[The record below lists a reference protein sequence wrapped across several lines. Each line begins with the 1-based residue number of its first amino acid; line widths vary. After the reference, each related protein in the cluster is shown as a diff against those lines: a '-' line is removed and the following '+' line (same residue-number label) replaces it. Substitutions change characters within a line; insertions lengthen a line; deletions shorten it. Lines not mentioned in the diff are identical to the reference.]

1 MMHDNPQ
8 KGVIFFMNSAK
19 TILACAEQ
27 ALGVSA
33 KDAEVHALH
42 GAVGDA
48 VLREILPHWNA
59 CRQAHLANRRVCYF
73 SMEFLMGRAV
83 YNNLYCLG
91 LLPDM
96 EKAFREAGTSLSVF
110 EEIEDAALGNGGL
123 GRLAACFLDSAA
135 ACSLPVDGYG
145 IRYQYG
151 LFKQGFK
158 DGRQTESPD
167 DWQRFGDPWSIRCEA
182 DAVTVQYRGQTVRAV
197 PYDMPVIGF
206 AQDGSMPH
214 IGTLRLWQAEPID
227 AFDFKAFNDQ
237 DYLAASAETVRAS
250 DISRCLYPNDDTRA
264 GKALRL
270 KQQYFFCAAS
280 LADCIKKH
288 KAQFGTLD
296 SLPEHLAVQLN
307 DTHPVISIPELIRL
321 LEAEGY
327 SFADALAMA
336 KKVFSYT
343 NHTIM
348 QEALEKWDCDLIEEL
363 LPEIYAIMLQISE
376 QFLEELYAKDVPQ
389 DQISAM
395 RIIKNGQ
402 VHMADLAMYGGV
414 YVNGVAAIHT
424 ELLKTTV
431 LKEWYAL
438 APEKFQ
444 NKTNGITQRR
454 WLGVCNPELTALFAE
469 LAGSEHFLADLDEL
483 KQLSGYAEDAAVMT
497 KFRAVKQLKK
507 QQLSDF
513 IEKTEG
519 VRIDPSFCFDIQ
531 IKRLHEYKRQLLNA
545 FSILWIYYGIKDGS
559 IQDFTPTAFLFG
571 AKSAPGY
578 RRAKAIIK
586 YINEIAKLIG
596 SDPEVRDLMQVHF
609 VTNYN
614 VSYAEKLVAACD
626 ISEQISTAGT
636 EASGT
641 GNMKMML
648 NGAVTIGTLDG
659 ANIEIVDAAG
669 KENNYIFGATVEELE
684 KLENYCSR
692 AVMSKNPMMARVVRS
707 LIDGTVSDGGTGE
720 FRELYFALLDG
731 ASWHQPDHYY
741 LLLDLPDYVE
751 TKLRALRDYRDANDF
766 AAKQWRNACAAGP
779 FSSDR
784 TIRQYADECWHIQ
797 PV

>member
-1 MMHDNPQ
+1 
-8 KGVIFFMNSAK
+8 MNRAEAILKKAENMIGQSAS
-19 TILACAEQ
+19 
-27 ALGVSA
+27 SA
-33 KDAEVHALH
+33 DVHALH
-42 GAVGDA
+42 NAIGNTVTA
-48 VLREILPHWNA
+48 EILPEWNE
-59 CRQAHLANRRVCYF
+59 CRQKHLANRRVCYF

-91 LLPDM
+91 LLDDM
-96 EKAFREAGTSLSVF
+96 EQAMQKAGTSLSVF

-135 ACSLPVDGYG
+135 ALSLPVDGYG
-145 IRYQYG
+145 IRYRYG
-151 LFKQGFK
+151 LFKQGFRN
-158 DGRQTESPD
+158 GRQTETGD
-167 DWQRFGDPWSIRCEA
+167 DWSKFGDPWSIRKDTESVP
-182 DAVTVQYRGQTVRAV
+182 VTYRGQTVRAV
-197 PYDMPVIGF
+197 PYDMPVIGY
-206 AQDGSMPH
+206 AETGKEPH
-214 IGTLRLWQAEPID
+214 IGTLRLWQAEPVS
-227 AFDFKAFNDQ
+227 AFDFDTFNAQ
-237 DYLAASAETVRAS
+237 DYLTASAETISAE

-264 GKALRL
+264 GKLLRL

-280 LADCIKKH
+280 LADCIRKH

-296 SLPEHLAVQLN
+296 SLPEHLAIQLN

-321 LEAEGY
+321 LMQESY
-327 SFADALAMA
+327 SFERSLAMA
-336 KKVFSYT
+336 KQIFSYT

-348 QEALEKWDCDLIEEL
+348 QEALEKWDCDLVEEI
-363 LPEIYAIMLQISE
+363 LPDVYSIILQISE
-376 QFLEELYAKDVPQ
+376 QFLTELYADDHPSE
-389 DQISAM
+389 QIAAL

-402 VHMADLAMYGGV
+402 VHMADLAMYAGK

-469 LAGSEHFLADLDEL
+469 LSGSKHFLRDLTEL
-483 KQLSGYAEDAAVMT
+483 KKLTHFADEASVMER
-497 KFRAVKQLKK
+497 FRAVKQTKK
-507 QQLSDF
+507 QQLADY
-513 IEKTEG
+513 ILKTEG
-519 VRIDPSFCFDIQ
+519 VRIDPDSCFDIQ

-559 IQDFTPTAFLFG
+559 IKDFSPVTFIFG

-586 YINEIAKLIG
+586 YINEIAKLIDN
-596 SDPEVRDLMQVHF
+596 DPDVSGLIKVHF

-648 NGAVTIGTLDG
+648 NGAVTLGTLDG
-659 ANIEIVDAAG
+659 ANIEIIDSAG
-669 KENNYIFGATVEELE
+669 AENNYIFGATVEELE
-684 KLENYCSR
+684 NLKDYCSR
-692 AVMSKNPMMARVVRS
+692 SVMSKNPMTARVVKS
-707 LIDGTVSDGGTGE
+707 LIDGTVSDDGTGE
-720 FRELYFALLDG
+720 FRELYFSLLDG

-751 TKLRALRDYRDANDF
+751 TKLRALSDYRNADAF
-766 AAKQWRNACAAGP
+766 VKKQWRNACAAGP

-784 TIRQYADECWHIQ
+784 TIRQYAQECWHIDS
-797 PV
+797 V

>member
-1 MMHDNPQ
+1 M
-8 KGVIFFMNSAK
+8 
-19 TILACAEQ
+19 
-27 ALGVSA
+27 LGVPA
-33 KDAEVHALH
+33 ADAEVHALH
-42 GAVGDA
+42 QAVGTA
-48 VLREILPHWNA
+48 VLKEILPHWNA
-59 CRQAHLANRRVCYF
+59 CRKAHLENRRVCYF

-91 LLPDM
+91 LLDDM
-96 EKAFREAGTSLSVF
+96 EQAFKEAGASLSAF

-135 ACSLPVDGYG
+135 ALSLPVDGYG
-145 IRYQYG
+145 IRYRYG

-158 DGRQTESPD
+158 DGRQTETGD
-167 DWQRFGDPWSIRCEA
+167 DWQKFGDPWSVRNDSEA
-182 DAVTVQYRGQTVRAV
+182 VDVVFRGQTVRAV
-197 PYDMPVIGF
+197 PYDMPVIGYEEN
-206 AQDGSMPH
+206 GRMPH
-214 IGTLRLWQAEPID
+214 IGTLRLWQAEPVE

-237 DYLAASAETVRAS
+237 DYISASRETINAE

-280 LADCIKKH
+280 LADCIRKH

-296 SLPEHLAVQLN
+296 SLPEYLAVQLN

-321 LEAEGY
+321 LEKEGY
-327 SFADALAMA
+327 SFTESLAMA
-336 KKVFSYT
+336 KQIFSYT

-348 QEALEKWDCDLIEEL
+348 QEALEKWDCDLVEEL

-376 QFLEELYAKDVPQ
+376 QFLEELYAAGTAA
-389 DQISAM
+389 DQIQAM

-402 VHMADLAMYGGV
+402 VHMANLAMYAGS

-438 APEKFQ
+438 SPEKFQ

-454 WLGVCNPELTALFAE
+454 WLGVCNPELTALFRE
-469 LAGSEHFLADLDEL
+469 LNGGSEHFLKELDDL
-483 KQLSGYAEDAAVMT
+483 KQLSDYANDAAVME
-497 KFRAVKQLKK
+497 KFIAVKQLKK
-507 QQLSDF
+507 QQLADY

-519 VRIDPSFCFDIQ
+519 VRIDPTTCFDIQ

-545 FSILWIYYGIKDGS
+545 FSILWIYFGLKDGS
-559 IQDFTPTAFLFG
+559 ITDFTPTTFLFG

-586 YINEIAKLIG
+586 YINEIAELIDN
-596 SDPEVRDLMQVHF
+596 DPDVKGLMQVHF

-614 VSYAEKLVAACD
+614 VSYAEKLVSACD

-648 NGAVTIGTLDG
+648 NGAVTLGTLDG
-659 ANIEIVDAAG
+659 ANIEIVEAAG
-669 KENNYIFGATVEELE
+669 EENNYIFGATVEELE

-692 AVMSKNPMMARVVRS
+692 AVMSKDPRIARVVKT

-751 TKLRALRDYRDANDF
+751 TKLRAIQDYRNTGAF
-766 AAKQWRNACAAGP
+766 AAKQWRNACAAGK

-784 TIRQYADECWHIQ
+784 TIRQYAEECWHIQ
-797 PV
+797 PVSPASI